1 MRQISF
7 DIRYLLRTI
16 TLPLLFLS
24 DHHLTDRIAHGRKLL
39 LILRHHISLHQ
50 LLIMMKIKR
59 TNLQVP
65 VRLLHLF
72 QENSNN
78 PRLSVLNSTVP
89 SFSGPAHTSLKTLWK
104 SVFSWHD
111 GPSATDRKNSDKSR
125 QPHPSQNLRQKP
137 CIHTD
142 EHQI

>member
-1 MRQISF
+1 MSWIFFFSNLIFPSFFIQIRQLLLQIHIFLPDAPSYLLYENRPISLQISPIKQSSILMQNIYAP
-7 DIRYLLRTI
+7 DKLWYQIPSENHL

-72 QENSNN
+72 
-78 PRLSVLNSTVP
+78 
-89 SFSGPAHTSLKTLWK
+89 
-104 SVFSWHD
+104 
-111 GPSATDRKNSDKSR
+111 
-125 QPHPSQNLRQKP
+125 
-137 CIHTD
+137 
-142 EHQI
+142 